1 MTVHLKKVCQGLMA
15 HLLIKNALYILIPSK
30 LLNVSSDPQFEE
42 RVVERY
48 GISIHIYEIFSNQCL
63 LDTLHIGW
71 DFQKHQVLNLGKYNT
86 YGNIRGFV
94 QYMSLVQWPVY
105 RISSMNNCT
114 LYEQKLIELPLLA
127 LDFRWAERL
136 KTTFLF
142 TCRDVG
148 LSLFL
153 CGFAYIFYLFWYFGR
168 VLRWWIVV
176 LSGHSLDRIV
186 H

>member
-71 DFQKHQVLNLGKYNT
+71 DFQAIL
-86 YGNIRGFV
+86 I
-94 QYMSLVQWPVY
+94 QYWMGL
-105 RISSMNNCT
+105 
-114 LYEQKLIELPLLA
+114 
-127 LDFRWAERL
+127 
-136 KTTFLF
+136 FLF
-142 TCRDVG
+142 TIFAAMV
-148 LSLFL
+148 FL
-153 CGFAYIFYLFWYFGR
+153 FYLFSVFTKPLWLVFIGFMPKFYSVVVGVWSFLESAVKDYPLFFLTYSH
-168 VLRWWIVV
+168 VLKLWEPV
-176 LSGHSLDRIV
+176 RINV
-186 H
+186 R